1 MKPILLLSGEP
12 ETVRLMLEEV
22 TSGSVA
28 LRESEARAG
37 CVCDRWA
44 VVLQGFSVYSHRPKP
59 VPFCNESNSEV
70 TEYLRRIDCLR

>member
-1 MKPILLLSGEP
+1 MKPILLLSSEP

-37 CVCDRWA
+37 CICDRWGHPYA
-44 VVLQGFSVYSHRPKP
+44 GRLERNRPYESRRSV
-59 VPFCNESNSEV
+59 FV
-70 TEYLRRIDCLR
+70 TSQIAR